1 MTKVVLLH
9 GLIAVALAAAMVVL
23 PMGHLLMAIPW
34 IIVVAAAS
42 IREPNSARGAFTLAT
57 YVAVTLSVIV
67 AAVLAPV
74 KTTERVLER
83 TLVLPKTELTVAE
96 MDREQGFES
105 VRWLPRYVVVA
116 TTSENAKK
124 QIRFRATEITLR
136 EFISTIESQSELRH
150 RFMHCGNG
158 SSILFGGDCSFGL
171 LLR

>member
-9 GLIAVALAAAMVVL
+9 GAIAIALAAAMVVL
-23 PMGHLLMAIPW
+23 PMGHILMAIPW
-34 IIVVAAAS
+34 IIVVAAAY

-74 KTTERVLER
+74 KTAERVLER
-83 TLVLPKTELTVAE
+83 TLVLPQTELTVAE

-105 VRWLPRYVVVA
+105 AQWLPRYVVVA
-116 TTSENAKK
+116 ANSGNAN
-124 QIRFRATEITLR
+124 QRIRFRTTKITLR
-136 EFISTIESQSELRH
+136 EFIATIESQSELRH
-150 RFMHCGNG
+150 RFVHCGNS

-171 LLR
+171 RLR